1 MNTTEPKTKSLIGQS
16 LSNVGLGGNLLNKM
30 RDASY
35 LLPPP
40 GGEVARELI
49 VEIVRLR
56 EALTDVA
63 ESKPLTATPPQMVRA
78 LQSIA
83 REALTPND

>member
-1 MNTTEPKTKSLIGQS
+1 MSTTESQTKSLIGQS
-16 LSNVGLGGNLLNKM
+16 LSNVGLGGNLNKM

-83 REALTPND
+83 REALTHNV